1 MITPPMEPFYAGER
15 VKGMVLGALAGEFS
29 FVPRHLGRQLPHRR
43 EMSLVDDTA
52 HARALTCR
60 DSVKNVRGQQLIDSL
75 PRP

>member
-1 MITPPMEPFYAGER
+1 MITPPMEPFCAGER
-15 VKGMVLGALAGEFS
+15 VKGMVLGALAGGFS
-29 FVPRHLGRQLPHRR
+29 FVPRHRR

-75 PRP
+75 PRA